1 MGETINGSRDEY
13 GSQLLYE
20 RVPGLGA
27 DDYIHL
33 LEKERQ
39 DVPSVYDGALKD
51 RGAVCNIEERDFFYI
66 KEKKKHFI

>member
-1 MGETINGSRDEY
+1 MGMERRLREW
-13 GSQLLYE
+13 LLHE
-20 RVPGLGA
+20 RVPVLGA
-27 DDYIHL
+27 NAYTYL

-39 DVPSVYDGALKD
+39 DVPSAYDGALKD